1 MAAGRYIA
9 VVDANL
15 IGTSR
20 SRSIR
25 KNRPI
30 FCCIGDVEK
39 NKGLKFFNFKPLE
52 FGAPGRIRTRDPL
65 VRSPVLYPTELPARE
80 RGIMQNN
87 SSFVN
92 VYFSNGGEGGIRTPE
107 ARFMSLHP

>member
-15 IGTSR
+15 IGTLR

-30 FCCIGDVEK
+30 FCRIGDVEK

-65 VRSPVLYPTELPARE
+65 VRSQVLYPTELPARE
-80 RGIMQNN
+80 NVIMRD
-87 SSFVN
+87 
-92 VYFSNGGEGGIRTPE
+92 YFFDVKIFLSKKLKSMVKE
-107 ARFMSLHP
+107 

>member
-1 MAAGRYIA
+1 MFGEEFFGR
-9 VVDANL
+9 
-15 IGTSR
+15 
-20 SRSIR
+20 R
-25 KNRPI
+25 KR
-30 FCCIGDVEK
+30 K
-39 NKGLKFFNFKPLE
+39 SQLPLE
-52 FGAPGRIRTRDPL
+52 QLGLSTGAPGRIRTRDPL
-65 VRSPVLYPTELPARE
+65 VRSQVLYPTELPARE

>member
-1 MAAGRYIA
+1 M
-9 VVDANL
+9 
-15 IGTSR
+15 
-20 SRSIR
+20 
-25 KNRPI
+25 
-30 FCCIGDVEK
+30 
-39 NKGLKFFNFKPLE
+39 FFNIKPLE

-65 VRSPVLYPTELPARE
+65 VRSQVLYPTELPARE

-92 VYFSNGGEGGIRTPE
+92 DCFSNGVEGGIRTPE

>member
-1 MAAGRYIA
+1 MKTIVTIDKRLCEIVNGMF
-9 VVDANL
+9 
-15 IGTSR
+15 GEEFFGH
-20 SRSIR
+20 R
-25 KNRPI
+25 KR
-30 FCCIGDVEK
+30 K
-39 NKGLKFFNFKPLE
+39 SQLPLE
-52 FGAPGRIRTRDPL
+52 QLGLSTGAPGRIRTRDPL
-65 VRSPVLYPTELPARE
+65 VRSQVLYPTELPARE